1 MGTHRNRTG
10 IANFG
15 SQSIVRNTSPL
26 QSQAMAVQSLYRR
39 YRPQRFSEL
48 KGQEHVV
55 RALKNAVANSREGH
69 AYLFSG
75 PRGTGKTT
83 TARILA
89 KVLNCENSKDGEP
102 CCECGSCLAV
112 QEGNSFDVIELDA
125 ASNNGVEDIRE
136 IIAAASLGSP
146 GRHKVYILDEVH
158 MLSKGA
164 SAALLK
170 TLEEPPSHVVFV
182 LATTDPEK
190 VAETIRSRTQHLQF
204 HLLPVD
210 ELEAHVRWVASDAG
224 IDISDASINAVLR
237 QGGGSARD
245 TLSALELAAATG
257 GMVDE
262 VTPVDEFV
270 DALIEYDAG
279 RLLAAVAHTVNFGRD
294 PRTIVN
300 DLVRHMRDAFLTQ
313 MAPELVQLPEDRA
326 AEVAAQAGRL
336 GTPRIVK
343 VIETLGLAINDMR
356 NAPDSRV
363 VLEVALVRLVHRELQ
378 MGIESLLARV
388 ERLEKELEN
397 RPQIAPAPVN
407 PSTGRA
413 VLGGRVA
420 QDPSAPIARP
430 ASPAPSAPAPASAPT
445 ATPTPE
451 PASVQA
457 AAITSAMSI
466 ASVVEKWN
474 DGVIGELKGMR
485 RAVAQMAK
493 PVERDGRLVLMV
505 DNEPSAKRVNEY
517 MAELSAVIFKVAGGK
532 CAIVVE
538 TRSEEPRAPKAKV
551 VEEAPEEEFVDIEEI
566 KQLPTVSNKATE
578 TNLAD
583 LFPGSEILTEDQ

>member
-1 MGTHRNRTG
+1 
-10 IANFG
+10 
-15 SQSIVRNTSPL
+15 
-26 QSQAMAVQSLYRR
+26 MAVQSLYRR

-326 AEVAAQAGRL
+326 TEVAAQAGRL
-336 GTPRIVK
+336 GTSRIVK

-420 QDPSAPIARP
+420 QDPSAPVARP
-430 ASPAPSAPAPASAPT
+430 AASSAAPTAAPSAKSETPVTTNSSAP
-445 ATPTPE
+445 E
-451 PASVQA
+451 PVQVA
-457 AAITSAMSI
+457 AASTSAMSI
-466 ASVVEKWN
+466 AAVIENWN
-474 DGVIGELKGMR
+474 DGVIAELKGMR

-493 PVERDGRLVLMV
+493 PAERDGQLILMV
-505 DNEPSAKRVNEY
+505 DNEPSAKRVTEY
-517 MAELSAVIFKVAGGK
+517 LSELSAVIFKVAGGK
-532 CAIVVE
+532 CPIVVE

-551 VEEAPEEEFVDIEEI
+551 VEEAPEEEFIDIDEI
-566 KQLPTVSNKATE
+566 KELPTISNKATE

-583 LFPGSEILTEDQ
+583 LFPGSEILAEDQ

>member
-1 MGTHRNRTG
+1 MVNA
-10 IANFG
+10 ILG
-15 SQSIVRNTSPL
+15 SRSLVRNTSPL

-55 RALKNAVANSREGH
+55 RALKNAVVNSREGH

-89 KVLNCENSKDGEP
+89 KVLNCENPQDGEP

-270 DALIEYDAG
+270 EAFIEYDAG

-420 QDPSAPIARP
+420 QDPSAPAARP
-430 ASPAPSAPAPASAPT
+430 AVSAPSVSPAPVATPAPSPSASEPAPAPVVAAS
-445 ATPTPE
+445 
-451 PASVQA
+451 
-457 AAITSAMSI
+457 TSAMSI
-466 ASVVEKWN
+466 TAVVENWN

-493 PVERDGRLVLMV
+493 PVERDGQLILLV

-517 MAELSAVIFKVAGGK
+517 MPDLSAVIFKVAGGK
-532 CAIVVE
+532 CQIMVE

-583 LFPGSEILTEDQ
+583 AFPGSELLTEDE

>member
-1 MGTHRNRTG
+1 
-10 IANFG
+10 
-15 SQSIVRNTSPL
+15 
-26 QSQAMAVQSLYRR
+26 MAVQSLYRR

-89 KVLNCENSKDGEP
+89 KVLNCENPLDGEP

-224 IDISDASINAVLR
+224 IDISDESIHAVLR

-326 AEVAAQAGRL
+326 TEVAAQAGRL

-420 QDPSAPIARP
+420 QDPSAPAVRP
-430 ASPAPSAPAPASAPT
+430 VAPAPSAAAATPAPT
-445 ATPTPE
+445 TTPE
-451 PASVQA
+451 PAPAPVPAS
-457 AAITSAMSI
+457 TSAMSI
-466 ASVVEKWN
+466 ATVVEKWN

-493 PVERDGRLVLMV
+493 PVERDGQLVLMV

-517 MAELSAVIFKVAGGK
+517 MPDLSAVIFKVAGGK

-551 VEEAPEEEFVDIEEI
+551 VEEVAEEEFVDIEEI
-566 KQLPTVSNKATE
+566 KQLPTISNKATE

-583 LFPGSEILTEDQ
+583 AFPGSEILAEDE

>member
-1 MGTHRNRTG
+1 
-10 IANFG
+10 
-15 SQSIVRNTSPL
+15 
-26 QSQAMAVQSLYRR
+26 MAVQSLYRR

-55 RALKNAVANSREGH
+55 RALKNAVVNSREGH

-89 KVLNCENSKDGEP
+89 KVLNCENPQDGEP

-112 QEGNSFDVIELDA
+112 QEGNSFDVVELDA

-270 DALIEYDAG
+270 EAFIEYDAG
-279 RLLAAVAHTVNFGRD
+279 RLLAAVAHTVNFGRY

-420 QDPSAPIARP
+420 QDPSAPAARP
-430 ASPAPSAPAPASAPT
+430 AVSAPSVSPAPVATPAPSPSAS
-445 ATPTPE
+445 E
-451 PASVQA
+451 PAHAPVVA
-457 AAITSAMSI
+457 ASTSAMSI
-466 ASVVEKWN
+466 TAVVENWN

-493 PVERDGRLVLMV
+493 PVERDGQLILLV

-517 MAELSAVIFKVAGGK
+517 MPDLSAVIFKVAGGK
-532 CAIVVE
+532 CQIMVE

-583 LFPGSEILTEDQ
+583 AFPGSELLTEDE

>member
-1 MGTHRNRTG
+1 MT
-10 IANFG
+10 
-15 SQSIVRNTSPL
+15 
-26 QSQAMAVQSLYRR
+26 VQSLYRR

-55 RALKNAVANSREGH
+55 RALKNAVVNSREGH

-89 KVLNCENSKDGEP
+89 KVLNCENPQDGEP

-270 DALIEYDAG
+270 EAFIEYDAG

-420 QDPSAPIARP
+420 QDPSAPAARP
-430 ASPAPSAPAPASAPT
+430 AVSAPSVSPAPVATPAPSPSASEPAPAPVVAAS
-445 ATPTPE
+445 
-451 PASVQA
+451 
-457 AAITSAMSI
+457 TSAMSI
-466 ASVVEKWN
+466 TAVVENWN

-493 PVERDGRLVLMV
+493 PVERDGQLILLV

-517 MAELSAVIFKVAGGK
+517 MPDLSAVIFKVAGGK
-532 CAIVVE
+532 CQIMVE

-583 LFPGSEILTEDQ
+583 AFPGSELLTEDE

>member
-1 MGTHRNRTG
+1 
-10 IANFG
+10 
-15 SQSIVRNTSPL
+15 
-26 QSQAMAVQSLYRR
+26 MAVQSLYRR

-451 PASVQA
+451 PAPVQA
-457 AAITSAMSI
+457 AATTSAMSI
-466 ASVVEKWN
+466 AAVVEKWN

>member
-1 MGTHRNRTG
+1 
-10 IANFG
+10 
-15 SQSIVRNTSPL
+15 
-26 QSQAMAVQSLYRR
+26 MAVQSLYRR

-89 KVLNCENSKDGEP
+89 KVLNCENPLEGEP

-224 IDISDASINAVLR
+224 IDISDESIHAVLR

-270 DALIEYDAG
+270 DAFIEYDAG

-420 QDPSAPIARP
+420 QDPSAPVARP
-430 ASPAPSAPAPASAPT
+430 ASPAPSAPAPATAPT

-451 PASVQA
+451 PAPVQA
-457 AAITSAMSI
+457 AATTSAMSI
-466 ASVVEKWN
+466 AAVVEKWN

-493 PVERDGRLVLMV
+493 PVERDGQLVLMV

-551 VEEAPEEEFVDIEEI
+551 VEEVAEEEFVDIEEI

-583 LFPGSEILTEDQ
+583 AFPGSEILTEDE

>member
-1 MGTHRNRTG
+1 M
-10 IANFG
+10 ILG

-420 QDPSAPIARP
+420 QDPSAPAARP
-430 ASPAPSAPAPASAPT
+430 ASPAPVTAPT

-451 PASVQA
+451 PAPAQA
-457 AAITSAMSI
+457 AATTSAMSI
-466 ASVVEKWN
+466 VAVVEKWN

-493 PVERDGRLVLMV
+493 PVERDGRLVLVV